1 MSFRSREQSVII
13 FIIGML
19 SAGYWLVLATRAI
32 TWHHSISET
41 IFLVFVAAAFAAV
54 IFRAAYTCARV
65 EGRRLMIV
73 NIFRTTRVD
82 IDEIVEFRLGPK
94 RSSIFYG
101 AGAVE
106 LRDGREIVIFG
117 IQAPN
122 PDFRPHDSSAQKL
135 VNKLNAWLEET
146 RAQIEAENRAQ
157 SDSPPT
163 DDSTEAQ
170 VGSGP
175 LSITP

>member
-1 MSFRSREQSVII
+1 MAFRSREQSFFFLLAFLFSTVV
-13 FIIGML
+13 
-19 SAGYWLVLATRAI
+19 WLVEAGRAI
-32 TWHHSISET
+32 ESRNSISQA
-41 IFLVFVAAAFAAV
+41 LLAVAIGVAFAAV
-54 IFRAAYTCARV
+54 ILRAAYACARV
-65 EGRRLMIV
+65 EGRQLTVV
-73 NIFRTTRVD
+73 NTFRTTRVD

-106 LRDGREIVIFG
+106 LRDGKEIIIFG
-117 IQAPN
+117 IQVPN
-122 PDFRPHDSSAQKL
+122 PEFRPNNSSAQKL